1 MLWFR
6 GSHAKAREQAP
17 WLEWLPDEA
26 FWHDFEAPCQAADRT
41 SADQQATLRVDSR
54 QSLGAVRA
62 VFSRLEQPGRSPLQ
76 GDGRGPADR
85 FLATRVDAAISC
97 GRRSPQREDRFRTRG
112 IIGNVYVVKPCPG
125 ISLSESRCSSSR

>member
-1 MLWFR
+1 MMLWFR

-17 WLEWLPDEA
+17 WLEWLPDKA

-62 VFSRLEQPGRSPLQ
+62 VFRAWSNPAVLLYNEMDVVLLIGFWQ
-76 GDGRGPADR
+76 RGWMLR
-85 FLATRVDAAISC
+85 
-97 GRRSPQREDRFRTRG
+97 
-112 IIGNVYVVKPCPG
+112 
-125 ISLSESRCSSSR
+125 